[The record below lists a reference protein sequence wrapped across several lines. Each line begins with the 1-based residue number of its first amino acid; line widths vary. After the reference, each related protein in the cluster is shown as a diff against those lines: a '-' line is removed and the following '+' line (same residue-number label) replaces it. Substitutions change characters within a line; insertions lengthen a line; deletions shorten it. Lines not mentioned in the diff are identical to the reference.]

1 MQGHRL
7 QSNALPFPH
16 PGRTLSLSALSL
28 AVLVALAGCGGG
40 GGAST
45 ASSGSS
51 EQPAGNTS
59 AGSGSSTTTQAPAL
73 TLGNDSFLFAP
84 DASTTS
90 ASLDSV
96 GGGTALFA
104 RWDPNN
110 PQTSLKPGMKVMF
123 FGTAQGCPSGTEGPL
138 TGLTSERLANVATL
152 TGLDASS
159 AGSMQ
164 WTPSGAVAGCAA
176 SSQALSGASTVF
188 VNASASTGGVA
199 LLTTS
204 GMQSDGTQPF
214 MGPYGATGQD
224 GNGTNAGITG
234 TFVNF
239 RQVLSAADPVQPWT
253 GAASARLR
261 SVQSVGSVQV
271 NAAGS
276 ETVQAKQQMMATFL
290 NLACVNEV
298 KANGKP
304 CQIQY
309 LMNTAIARSGVSDWS
324 TVGWFQNGG
333 LFFDPAQG
341 SIPVIDGPIK
351 ASGTSTVDQDTGL
364 SLFTSQGLAT
374 QHGTFSGQAFDIT
387 ISFDQLLN
395 VVRMVT
401 AKAHGVNVSAVTD
414 AQIAAEWG
422 SGWANRSQWILLS
435 ADVGQ
440 EVYNPNNVR
449 RVEIGGGFSQLF
461 AGTQP

>member
-1 MQGHRL
+1 MQRPHLTLTLGRQPRAGL
-7 QSNALPFPH
+7 LSIFAAAAL
-16 PGRTLSLSALSL
+16 L
-28 AVLVALAGCGGG
+28 AMAGCGGG
-40 GGAST
+40 GGSSDST
-45 ASSGSS
+45 SSGST
-51 EQPAGNTS
+51 EQPTGNTGG
-59 AGSGSSTTTQAPAL
+59 GSTGGIATAPAL

-84 DASTTS
+84 DASTTR

-110 PQTSLKPGMKVMF
+110 PQTALKPGMKVMF
-123 FGTAQGCPSGTEGPL
+123 FGAGQGCAFGTEGPL
-138 TGLTSERLANVATL
+138 TAMTDSALSAVASL
-152 TGLDASS
+152 TGMS
-159 AGSMQ
+159 AATTTGMH
-164 WTPSGAVAGCAA
+164 WTPSGAVAGCADSAQAQAGA
-176 SSQALSGASTVF
+176 SSVF
-188 VNASASTGGVA
+188 VNAAASAGGVA
-199 LLTTS
+199 MLTTS
-204 GMQSDGTQPF
+204 GVQADGSTPF
-214 MGPYGATGQD
+214 LGPYGASGQD
-224 GNGTNAGITG
+224 GNGANTGILG

-239 RQVLSAADPVQPWT
+239 RQVWSASDPVQPWT
-253 GAASARLR
+253 GTAVARLR
-261 SVQSVGSVQV
+261 SVQSVGSVQT
-271 NAAGS
+271 NAGAG
-276 ETVQAKQQMMATFL
+276 ETTQAKQQMMATFL

-309 LMNTAIARSGVSDWS
+309 LLNTSIVRSGVSDWS
-324 TVGWFQNGG
+324 TVNWFQNGG
-333 LFFDPAQG
+333 LSFDPAQG

-351 ASGTSTVDQDTGL
+351 AAGTQTADQETGL

-374 QHGTFSGQAFDIT
+374 QHGTFAEKAFDVT

-401 AKAHGVNVSAVTD
+401 AKANGVNVSAVTD
-414 AQIAAEWG
+414 AQLAAEWG
-422 SGWANRSQWILLS
+422 SGWQNRSQWILLS

-440 EVYNPNNVR
+440 EIYNPSNIR